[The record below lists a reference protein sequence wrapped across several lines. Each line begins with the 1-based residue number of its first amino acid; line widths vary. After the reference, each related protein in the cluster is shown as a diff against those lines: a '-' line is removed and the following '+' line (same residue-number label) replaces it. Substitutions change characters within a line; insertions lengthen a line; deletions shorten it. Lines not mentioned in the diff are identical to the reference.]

1 MKTQIRKSC
10 FETNSSS
17 MHAIVITNS
26 KPDTEYIESHSLNF
40 KVDEFGWNHIRYY
53 DPNYKASY
61 LWTIIVNNFL
71 KQVYTGEKISLS
83 GQEYDKCYF
92 VFDIENP
99 EYQQIKKDITDKL
112 AAIGMNVD
120 EWNLTF
126 QEEFPKTDWGGLE
139 TGYVNHSPGIGF
151 VKEILYGPNDR
162 FIRFLFNRDS
172 IVETWN
178 DNEWDIEE
186 YVDEKLTEEYWDE
199 EKQEWKEGY
208 WEAENWAHF
217 MLPPEDRIEWKYL
230 KGN

>member
-26 KPDTEYIESHSLNF
+26 KPDTEYIGSLNF
-40 KVDEFGWNHIRYY
+40 TVDEFGWNHIRYY

-71 KQVYTGEKISLS
+71 KQVYTGEKISLN

-92 VFDIENP
+92 VFDIDNP

-151 VKEILYGPNDR
+151 VKEILYGPDDR

-186 YVDEKLTEEYWDE
+186 YVEEKLTEEYWDE

-230 KGN
+230 KDN

>member
-1 MKTQIRKSC
+1 MKIQIRKSC

-26 KPDTEYIESHSLNF
+26 KPDTEYIGSLNF

-99 EYQQIKKDITDKL
+99 EYQQIKKDITEKL

-120 EWNLTF
+120 KWNLTF

-139 TGYVNHSPGIGF
+139 TGYVDHNPGIGF

-172 IVETWN
+172 IVATWN
-178 DNEWDIEE
+178 DNECDI
-186 YVDEKLTEEYWDE
+186 
-199 EKQEWKEGY
+199 
-208 WEAENWAHF
+208 
-217 MLPPEDRIEWKYL
+217 
-230 KGN
+230 